1 MYIKIG
7 YLISLEKPLMFCL
20 NSENSISNFLC
31 TAFRLYKCLI
41 DCQKQK
47 KHQVTSPC
55 LHTRLDNFDL
65 FTHEI
70 RLRDSYKVSTNMWH
84 HVKDT

>member
-47 KHQVTSPC
+47 NIK
-55 LHTRLDNFDL
+55 LHHLARLDNLDL

-70 RLRDSYKVSTNMWH
+70 HLRDSYKVFTNMWH